1 MRDAL
6 MMQRVFIGSAAIAAG
21 ELTRYQLRAH
31 CRRIFPD
38 VYAYGSG
45 ELSIRDRAVAAVLWS
60 RGRAIV
66 TGLAASAAHGARWV
80 DASAPIELNF
90 PNNKAPAG
98 IISRAETL
106 LDDEVHLIPGLP
118 VTTLPRTAFDL
129 ARRGTVR
136 QAVTRVDALANATR
150 LAVDD
155 VLALLPRH
163 PNVRGVRRVPAILDL
178 TDAGSQSPRETWLRL
193 LLIAAGFPR
202 PETQIPVLRDDGRS
216 YYFLD
221 MGWRDV
227 MVAIE
232 YDGEQH
238 RLERSIYRN
247 DRTRSEYIADVGWRR
262 IRVVAGDRTADIV
275 ERTRRARTLSQT
287 SVRRNRADR
296 RSGV

>member
-1 MRDAL
+1 
-6 MMQRVFIGSAAIAAG
+6 MQRVFIGIEAVAAG
-21 ELTRYQLRAH
+21 EVTKYQLRAH

-38 VYAYGSG
+38 VYTCAGG
-45 ELSIRDRAVAAVLWS
+45 ELGVRDRAAAAILWS
-60 RGRAIV
+60 RRRAVV
-66 TGLAASAAHGARWV
+66 TGLTASALHGAKWV
-80 DASAPIELNF
+80 DVSAPIELNCS
-90 PNNKAPAG
+90 NNKAPSG

-106 LDDEVHLIPGLP
+106 VDDEVHPLLGLP

-129 ARRGTVR
+129 ARRGTVS
-136 QAVTRVDALANATR
+136 QAVARVDALANATR
-150 LAVDD
+150 LDTDAVLD
-155 VLALLPRH
+155 LLPRH
-163 PNVRGVRRVPAILDL
+163 SNVSGIRRVPKVLGLADS
-178 TDAGSQSPRETWLRL
+178 GSQSPRETWLRL

-238 RLERSIYRN
+238 RLDRSIYRN

-262 IRVVAGDRTADIV
+262 IRVVAGDRTAEIV
-275 ERTRRARTLSQT
+275 ERTRRAWALSQT
-287 SVRRNRADR
+287 SGR
-296 RSGV
+296 